1 MNHIEKK
8 LQNIIEEYTEADF
21 DHNLAAE
28 NFDDLGID
36 SLSLVEII
44 FDIEEAF
51 DITIPQDNELESLGG
66 SLNSYNDALQLVTAL
81 VNKREQND

>member
-1 MNHIEKK
+1 MTHIEEK
-8 LQNIIEEYTEADF
+8 LQSIIKEYTEADF
-21 DHNLAAE
+21 DQNLAAE

-51 DITIPQDNELESLGG
+51 DIKIPQDNELESLGG
-66 SLNSYNDALQLVTAL
+66 SLNSYNDVLHLVTAL
-81 VNKREQND
+81 VNMRKQND

>member
-1 MNHIEKK
+1 MNHIEEK
-8 LQNIIEEYTEADF
+8 LQSIIKEYTEADF
-21 DHNLAAE
+21 DQNLASQ

-51 DITIPQDNELESLGG
+51 DIKIPQDNELENLGG
-66 SLNSYNDALQLVTAL
+66 SLNSYNDVLQLVSDL
-81 VNKREQND
+81 VNTRKTND

>member
-1 MNHIEKK
+1 MNHIEEK
-8 LQNIIEEYTEADF
+8 LQSIIKEYTEANF
-21 DHNLAAE
+21 DQNLAAQ

-44 FDIEEAF
+44 FDIEETF

-66 SLNSYNDALQLVTAL
+66 SLNSYNDVLQLVTAL
-81 VNKREQND
+81 VNTREQND

>member
-1 MNHIEKK
+1 MTHIEEK
-8 LQNIIEEYTEADF
+8 LQSIIKEYTEADF
-21 DHNLAAE
+21 DQSLAAE

-51 DITIPQDNELESLGG
+51 DIKIPQDNELESLGG
-66 SLNSYNDALQLVTAL
+66 SLNSYNDVLHLVTAL
-81 VNKREQND
+81 VNMRKQND